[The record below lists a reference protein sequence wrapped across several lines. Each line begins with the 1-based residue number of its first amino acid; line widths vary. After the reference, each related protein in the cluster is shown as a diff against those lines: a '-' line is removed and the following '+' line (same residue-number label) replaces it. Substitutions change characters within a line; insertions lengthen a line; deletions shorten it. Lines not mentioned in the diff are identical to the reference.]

1 MDWLFYLTVGNS
13 FGRANLERNVQT
25 LSFRSNRDDHS
36 IFEEGYSME
45 SLATNKFGKTAQDLA
60 DKAADNVQSGI
71 RGAQSSAKQGLDS
84 ISSMAGRAR
93 DVASNTS
100 DSMIGY
106 TKKNPLKALAIA
118 AASGALLYAVVKSL
132 NPSRD

>member
-1 MDWLFYLTVGNS
+1 
-13 FGRANLERNVQT
+13 
-25 LSFRSNRDDHS
+25 
-36 IFEEGYSME
+36 ME